1 MEILSSRVLIR
12 PSDPAASRRFYH
24 DVLGLAIYR
33 EFGDPAS
40 PSTVFFLGNG
50 LLEISGTSEDIDPRG
65 VSLWMQVRNLAAEQ
79 KRLTEAGASILR
91 APKQEFWGLIEMWI
105 ADPDGIKIVLVE
117 IPDDHP
123 LRRDQ
128 RNLTT

>member
-1 MEILSSRVLIR
+1 MEILSSRILVR
-12 PSDPAASRRFYH
+12 PSDPAVSRRFYH

-40 PSTVFFLGNG
+40 LSTVFFLGNG
-50 LLEISGTSEDIDPRG
+50 LLEISGTKEEIDPRG
-65 VSLWMQVRNLAAEQ
+65 VSLWMQVRDIAAEQ
-79 KRLTEAGASILR
+79 KRLSEAGVPVLR
-91 APKQEFWGLIEMWI
+91 PPKLEFWGLIEMWI
-105 ADPDGIKIVLVE
+105 ADPDGIKIVLVQ

-128 RNLTT
+128 RDLTT

>member
-1 MEILSSRVLIR
+1 MEILSSRVLVR
-12 PSDPAASRRFYH
+12 PSDPAASRRFYR

-40 PSTVFFLGNG
+40 LSTVFFLGNG
-50 LLEISGTSEDIDPRG
+50 LLELSGTSEDIDPRG
-65 VSLWMQVRNLAAEQ
+65 VSLWMQVRDIAAAQ
-79 KRLTEAGASILR
+79 SRMTEAGVPILR
-91 APKQEFWGLIEMWI
+91 TPKKEAWGLIEMRI
-105 ADPDGIKIVLVE
+105 ADPDGINIVLVQ

-128 RNLTT
+128 RDLTT

>member
-1 MEILSSRVLIR
+1 MEILSSRVLVR
-12 PSDPAASRRFYH
+12 PTDPAASRRFYQ

-33 EFGDPAS
+33 EFGDPDS
-40 PSTVFFLGNG
+40 LSTVFFLGNG
-50 LLEISGTSEDIDPRG
+50 LLEISGTGEDIDPRG
-65 VSLWMQVRNLAAEQ
+65 VSLWMQVRDLADEQ
-79 KRLTEAGASILR
+79 KRLAAAGVPILR

-105 ADPDGIKIVLVE
+105 ADPDGIKIVLVQ

-128 RNLTT
+128 RDLTP

>member
-12 PSDPAASRRFYH
+12 PSDPAASRRFYR

-40 PSTVFFLGNG
+40 PSMVFFLGNG
-50 LLEISGTSEDIDPRG
+50 LLEVSGTKEDIDPRG
-65 VSLWMQVRNLAAEQ
+65 VSLWLQVRDVAAEQ
-79 KRLTEAGASILR
+79 QRLTDAGVQILR

-105 ADPDGIKIVLVE
+105 ADPDGIKIVIVQ

-128 RNLTT
+128 RNLTS